1 MVSVKFYLKN
11 RRAETKTTIR
21 TSITRKGE
29 RFVFC
34 PGYSI
39 SPIDWDHSR
48 GLPKSRASK
57 EGRRIG
63 DKLLE
68 LELDIRRTY
77 EDLLDV
83 DPNPPMEVLKRSI
96 LQNLKGEEDKIYTPE
111 PIKLVSFFEEF
122 ITECETGKRLT
133 PDGTRLEEN
142 SIKPFRTA
150 LSHLQNFERANEKSI
165 PLDMFNQEYHDDFL
179 EYLEVELEISRN
191 SSSKYIMC
199 LLQVLKYAVKKK
211 LFTPLLLGQI
221 EFATSRENSDNIYLN
236 EKELKEIMNLK
247 EFNSPIEEV
256 VRDLFIVGCYTGLRF
271 SNYSNLK
278 NENIHNGIIDVVQVK
293 TGEKVQIPI
302 HPFVDRILRK
312 YKNKLPKAPTNQEFN
327 RTLKDICSRIP
338 ELDVE
343 FSKRIVKGRR
353 KTVQN
358 KKKWMMVMTH
368 SARRSFCTNMYQ
380 LGVPVPTIMTFSGH
394 RTEKNFYRY
403 IKSSV
408 EDHSEI
414 IKEFWNRGLKN

>member
-48 GLPKSRASK
+48 GIPKSRASK

-83 DPNPPMEVLKRSI
+83 DPNPPMEILKRSI

-142 SIKPFRTA
+142 SIKPFRTT
-150 LSHLQNFERANEKSI
+150 LSHLQNFETANKKSI
-165 PLDMFNQEYHDDFL
+165 SLDKFNQDYHDGFL
-179 EYLEVELEISRN
+179 EYLEVEHEMSRN
-191 SSSKYIMC
+191 TSSKYMMC
-199 LLQVLKYAVKKK
+199 LLQVIKSAVKKK
-211 LFTPLLLGQI
+211 LFSPLVLGQL

-236 EKELKEIMNLK
+236 EKELQELMNLK
-247 EFNSPIEEV
+247 EFNSIMEEV

-271 SNYSNLK
+271 SNYSNLGT
-278 NENIHNGIIDVVQVK
+278 ENIRNGLIEVVQVK
-293 TGEKVQIPI
+293 TKEKLEIEI
-302 HPFVDRILRK
+302 HPFVNQILKK
-312 YKNKLPKAPTNQEFN
+312 YKNKLPKSPTNQEFN
-327 RTLKDICSRIP
+327 RTLKDICQRIP
-338 ELDVE
+338 MLDVPFE
-343 FSKRIVKGRR
+343 KLITKGRR
-353 KTVQN
+353 KTIIG
-358 KKKWMMVMTH
+358 KKKWEMVQSHT
-368 SARRSFCTNMYQ
+368 ARRSFCTNMYNR
-380 LGVPVPTIMTFSGH
+380 GVPVMTIMAFSGH
-394 RTEKNFYRY
+394 KTEKNFRKY
-403 IKSSV
+403 IKSTN
-408 EDHSEI
+408 EDHRKI
-414 IKEFWNRGLKN
+414 IRGYWK